1 MHESAHN
8 LRKISGDIG
17 FTARSTHEVTR
28 ICVFLASALGLIL
41 MAETPLDKHDLAI
54 LRALQRNAEVSH
66 AELGEVT
73 HLSGS
78 QVSRRIQKLRDAGLV
93 LRNVVLLNPKALGLN
108 VLAFTFVSLER
119 HGRAHGVDFEQQL
132 QDLPQV
138 LECFSVSGE
147 ADYILRIVA
156 EDLESFS
163 AFMMS
168 RILSLPGV
176 GIVKSHIAL
185 QKVKQTSEFPLRSR

>member
-1 MHESAHN
+1 MS
-8 LRKISGDIG
+8 DI
-17 FTARSTHEVTR
+17 
-28 ICVFLASALGLIL
+28 L
-41 MAETPLDKHDLAI
+41 LDKHDLAI
-54 LRALQRNAEVSH
+54 LRALQRDAEVSH
-66 AELGEVT
+66 AVLGRLT

-78 QVSRRIQKLRDAGLV
+78 QVSRRIQKLRESGLV
-93 LRNVVLLNPKALGLN
+93 LRNVALLDPKALGLK

-119 HGRAHGVDFEQQL
+119 HGRAHGADFEQKL
-132 QDLPQV
+132 QDLPEV

-147 ADYILRIVA
+147 SDYILRIVS

-168 RILSLPGV
+168 RILRLPGV

-185 QKVKQTSEFPLRSR
+185 QKVKQTQELPLLRISTGK

>member
-1 MHESAHN
+1 MTTTCALHASDAEA
-8 LRKISGDIG
+8 LLMVDIS
-17 FTARSTHEVTR
+17 
-28 ICVFLASALGLIL
+28 
-41 MAETPLDKHDLAI
+41 LDKHDLAI
-54 LRALQRNAEVSH
+54 LSALQRNAEVSH
-66 AELGEVT
+66 AELGELT

-78 QVSRRIQKLRDAGLV
+78 QVSRRIQKLRNAGLV
-93 LRNVVLLNPKALGLN
+93 LRNVTLLNPKALGLN

-119 HGRAHGVDFEQQL
+119 HGRAHGVDFERQL
-132 QDLPQV
+132 QELPQV

-147 ADYILRIVA
+147 SDYILRIVA
-156 EDLESFS
+156 ENLESFS

-185 QKVKQTSEFPLRSR
+185 QKIKQTSEFPLPGT

>member
-1 MHESAHN
+1 M
-8 LRKISGDIG
+8 
-17 FTARSTHEVTR
+17 
-28 ICVFLASALGLIL
+28 LGLIL
-41 MAETPLDKHDLAI
+41 MVETPLDKHDLAI
-54 LRALQRNAEVSH
+54 LSALQRDAEVSH
-66 AELGEVT
+66 AELGELT
-73 HLSGS
+73 HLSSS

-93 LRNVVLLNPKALGLN
+93 LRNVALLNPKALGLN

-119 HGRAHGVDFEQQL
+119 HGRAHGVDFERQL

-147 ADYILRIVA
+147 ADYMLRIVA
-156 EDLESFS
+156 EDLEAFS

-185 QKVKQTSEFPLRSR
+185 QKVKQTSELPLGGS